1 MEGDGSVSVG
11 RFGFQVRVELY
22 VWAQFPLYTHK
33 TQINAPVVHPPEE
46 GLALEQQ
53 PRQHAA
59 DAPQIHGVAV
69 VRVAQQELGG
79 LFFWAGVVER
89 LFRLLGGRRGNGWCW
104 ATTRLRFVHPSSIYT
119 HYIHTN
125 IYVP

>member
-1 MEGDGSVSVG
+1 MILLIFDFGCGYGGWWVGVG

-22 VWAQFPLYTHK
+22 IWAQFPLYTHK

-59 DAPQIHGVAV
+59 DAPQIHGIAV

-79 LFFWAGVVER
+79 LFF
-89 LFRLLGGRRGNGWCW
+89 GGCC
-104 ATTRLRFVHPSSIYT
+104 
-119 HYIHTN
+119 
-125 IYVP
+125 